1 MPNFGKRYVRSASL
15 EIARV
20 GGLIPIANLT
30 APTSALLFHISPKAN
45 HLNDV
50 PSQSGSL
57 AEIDGQLVALLV
69 QRLGIA
75 RLQANRIDAEDPGSK
90 AEQPGNLSNPT
101 VGAVGYPDPVG
112 IHREILQT
120 IQSASLPDALPEEA
134 VAQWLLHASSLC
146 QLPQGLARVAYLGPP
161 FSYSYLAT
169 VRYFGQAVP
178 LFPVQSIESVFAAV
192 AEGDCRAGVVPIE
205 NSTDGRIVDT
215 LSMFVKYRLPIC
227 GEVLLPIHHNLLA
240 LVPREQVT
248 RVCSK
253 PQALSQCRRWLA
265 RHLPTAELVE
275 VSSSTDAARLASV
288 EPGTAA
294 VASREAGQQYALQ
307 VVDANI
313 EDNPHNVTR
322 FAILGRW
329 NQTGQ
334 TDCGTDR
341 DATNRNLL
349 GTRAQRTGNDKTT
362 LLLQLQHESG
372 ALAGAM
378 LVFKECGLNLTW
390 IESFPMP
397 GGRSEYL
404 FFVECEGHRE
414 DPTVA
419 KAIELLAGKTLS
431 TEVLGSY
438 PRALLQL

>member
-1 MPNFGKRYVRSASL
+1 MQSASL
-15 EIARV
+15 EMAYV
-20 GGLIPIANLT
+20 GGLIRVANLT
-30 APTSALLFHISPKAN
+30 ASSSDSLFHISPKV
-45 HLNDV
+45 HHVNDT
-50 PSQSGSL
+50 PSQAGSL
-57 AEIDGQLVALLV
+57 AEVDRQLVALLV
-69 QRLGIA
+69 QRLEIA
-75 RLQANRIDAEDPGSK
+75 RLRANRVDAEEPGSK
-90 AEQPGNLSNPT
+90 SEQPANFSNPA
-101 VGAVGYPDPVG
+101 VGAMGPSDPVV

-120 IQSASLPDALPEEA
+120 LQATSLPDALPVEA

-146 QLPQGLARVAYLGPP
+146 QLPQRLARVAYLGPP

-169 VRYFGQAVP
+169 VRYFGQAAP
-178 LFPVQSIESVFAAV
+178 LLPVQSIESVFAAV

-240 LVPREQVT
+240 LDPRKQIT

-322 FAILGRW
+322 FAILGRR
-329 NQTGQ
+329 NQAEQPECETV
-334 TDCGTDR
+334 R
-341 DATNRNLL
+341 DTTNRSLR
-349 GTRAQRTGNDKTT
+349 GTRAQRTGHDKTT

-414 DPTVA
+414 DPPVA
-419 KAIELLAGKTLS
+419 KAIKLLAEKTLS
-431 TEVLGSY
+431 SEVLGSY
-438 PRALLQL
+438 PRALLQF